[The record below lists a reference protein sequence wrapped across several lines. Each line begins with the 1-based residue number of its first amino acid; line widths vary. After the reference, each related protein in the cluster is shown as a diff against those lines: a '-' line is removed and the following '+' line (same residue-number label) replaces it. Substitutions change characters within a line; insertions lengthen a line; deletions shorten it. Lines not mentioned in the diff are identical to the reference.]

1 MSATSARTGGLDRR
15 TSLASWHS
23 PLAAAEG
30 SLGIAVE
37 EKDEPYDGPQMRTL
51 GGNRCTGGWTKP
63 AQAWRRS
70 GLVRKQAAGG
80 HLRNTASG

>member
-37 EKDEPYDGPQMRTL
+37 EKDEPHDGPQMRTL
-51 GGNRCTGGWTKP
+51 GDNP
-63 AQAWRRS
+63 VHRRLDKARA
-70 GLVRKQAAGG
+70 GLAA
-80 HLRNTASG
+80 